1 MQFIDLKQQY
11 ELYKPEIQAELNAVL
26 DSGRYILG
34 PVVTELEEELAAY
47 AEVRHAI
54 ACSSGTDAL
63 MLALMALELQP
74 GDEVI
79 VPDFTFFATAE
90 IVSLLGARPVFVDIR
105 TDTYNLDPARV
116 EKSVGP
122 RTRGILTVSLYGQCA
137 DFDALGE
144 IARRRGLFLIE
155 DAAQSFGATQKGRKS
170 CSLTDVATT
179 SFYPAKPLGAYGD
192 GGAVFTTSDD
202 LAERIRS
209 LLNHGQV
216 SSYRHRYVGIN
227 GRLDSLQAAVLK
239 VKLRHFDDELAR
251 RQQAANWYTGE
262 LARAVVTPTILPEN
276 TCSWAQYTVRHPER
290 ERIQEHLKSQGV
302 PTAVHYPLPVHQ
314 QEAYAGLGFS
324 DQDLRNA
331 AAASREVFS
340 LPMHPFLT
348 REEVGYVAAA
358 IREAV
363 E

>member
-11 ELYKPEIQAELNAVL
+11 ELYKPEILAAINSVL

-34 PVVTELEEELAAY
+34 PAVTELESELAAY
-47 AEVRHAI
+47 TGVKHAV
-54 ACSSGTDAL
+54 ACSSGTDGIL
-63 MLALMALELQP
+63 LALMALELKP

-105 TDTYNLDPARV
+105 PDTYNLDPERV
-116 EKSVGP
+116 EEAIGR
-122 RTRGILTVSLYGQCA
+122 RTRGIIAVSLYGQCA
-137 DFDALGE
+137 DFEALGE
-144 IARRRGLFLIE
+144 ITRRRGLFLIE
-155 DAAQSFGATQKGRKS
+155 DGAQSFGATQNGRKS
-170 CSLTDVATT
+170 CSLTEVATT

-192 GGAVFTTSDD
+192 GGAVFTTSDA
-202 LAERIRS
+202 LAERIRN

-216 SSYRHRYVGIN
+216 ASYRHRYVGIN

-239 VKLRHFDDELAR
+239 VKLRHFDDELAH
-251 RQQAANWYTGE
+251 RQQAAGWYDEE
-262 LARAVVTPTILPEN
+262 LAGAVATPTILPGN
-276 TCSWAQYTVRHPER
+276 TCSWAQYTVRHPGR
-290 ERIQEHLKSQGV
+290 ERIQEHLKDKGI

-314 QEAYAGLGFS
+314 QDVYAAAGHADGDLAYAS
-324 DQDLRNA
+324 
-331 AAASREVFS
+331 AASREVFS

-348 REEVGYVAAA
+348 REEVRSVAAA

-363 E
+363 K